1 MQTVAESLQEWGN
14 QVVQGICELLGPSRR
29 LRDVNVG
36 PSSVIIMGPHFA
48 FEPPLSTDQKR
59 LQSRLREELDR
70 FVAMAQA
77 LLGREPKSVQ
87 RTVGQHEKT
96 LRSLLE
102 LSRLLPY
109 SSTDAAREGAAKAV
123 DELLEAV
130 SNLHD
135 PAEGTFVLVPDTN
148 ALIYSPA
155 FEAWSFDG
163 IPAFDILLLPTLL
176 SELDSLKVEHRNP
189 NVRNKANEVIRQMK
203 EYRRRG
209 SLTDGVSVVNG
220 QIGLRS
226 VAVEP
231 RVDDLLPWLDPASAD
246 DRMLAGCVEA
256 MRMHSRS
263 VVALVTGDINLQN
276 KAEFAR
282 VPFIEPPEVV
292 SPSRLASQGP

>member
-1 MQTVAESLQEWGN
+1 MQTVAESLGEWGG
-14 QVVQGICELLGPSRR
+14 QVVRGISELVGPSRR
-29 LRDVNVG
+29 LRDVNAG
-36 PSSVIIMGPHFA
+36 PGSVMIAGPHFA

-59 LQSRLREELDR
+59 LQSRLGEDFDR
-70 FVAMAQA
+70 FIAMVRA
-77 LLGREPKSVQ
+77 LLARQPKSVQ
-87 RTVGQHEKT
+87 HTLNQCEKT

-102 LSRLLPY
+102 LSRLFPY
-109 SSTDAAREGAAKAV
+109 SSTDAARQGAAKAV

-135 PAEGTFVLVPDTN
+135 SAEGTFVLVPDTN
-148 ALIYSPA
+148 ALIRSPA
-155 FEAWSFDG
+155 FAAWSFAG

-176 SELDSLKVEHRNP
+176 SELDSLKIEHRNP
-189 NVRNKANEVIRQMK
+189 DVRRKANEVIRQMK

-209 SLTDGVSVVNG
+209 LLTDGVPIVSG
-220 QIGLRS
+220 RIGLRS

-231 RVDDLLPWLDPASAD
+231 RVDDLLPWLDPTCDD

-282 VPFIEPPEVV
+282 VPFIEPPEVD
-292 SPSRLASQGP
+292 SEA

>member
-1 MQTVAESLQEWGN
+1 MQTVAESLGEWGG
-14 QVVQGICELLGPSRR
+14 QVVRGISELVGPSRR
-29 LRDVNVG
+29 LRDVNAG
-36 PSSVIIMGPHFA
+36 PGSVMIAGPHFA

-59 LQSRLREELDR
+59 LQSRLGEDFDR
-70 FVAMAQA
+70 FIAMVRA
-77 LLGREPKSVQ
+77 LLARQPKSVQ
-87 RTVGQHEKT
+87 HTLNQCEKT

-102 LSRLLPY
+102 LSRKFPY
-109 SSTDAAREGAAKAV
+109 SSTDAARQGAAKAV

-148 ALIYSPA
+148 ALIRSPA
-155 FEAWSFDG
+155 FAAWSFAG

-176 SELDSLKVEHRNP
+176 SELDSLKIEHRNP
-189 NVRNKANEVIRQMK
+189 DVRNKANEVIRQMK

-209 SLTDGVSVVNG
+209 PLTRGVTIVNG
-220 QIGLRS
+220 RVGLRS

-231 RVDDLLPWLDPASAD
+231 RVDDLLPWLDSSCAD

-282 VPFIEPPEVV
+282 VPFIEPPEV
-292 SPSRLASQGP
+292 ASEA